1 MSDFNATKYKNDF
14 TKENYDRLN
23 VQIPKGQK
31 ERLKAYLTAQGYTSL
46 NDYINKL
53 ISCDLAAHGEPPLS
67 VDYIVTLP
75 NGTET
80 IIEIQK

>member
-1 MSDFNATKYKNDF
+1 MSFIKSNYDNQYIKDH
-14 TKENYDRLN
+14 YDRLN

-31 ERLKAYLTAQGYTSL
+31 ERLKAYLAAQGYNSL

-53 ISCDLAAHGEPPLS
+53 ISCDLAAHGEAPLS